1 MKVSEFPLETSIVVV
16 PQESSK
22 PIMRTINSPSDKFYT
37 HRWYITRYWYIIKKI
52 IHIKKKYYIN
62 LIKLI
67 PYI

>member
-37 HRWYITRYWYIIKKI
+37 HRWYITRVRQLKKLYMLKKI
-52 IHIKKKYYIN
+52 LYQFSR
-62 LIKLI
+62 LIKSI
-67 PYI
+67 S